1 MRLAASVETER
12 LTWQAGTP
20 GKPWQN
26 FSFPHPPRFVKPSK
40 IKPAPPKIMEML
52 LKKEIGTAKV
62 ILSKVCFISCP
73 VLRNSHPSSAKDL
86 TLTRL
91 RRVNVKISSYVDR

>member
-26 FSFPHPPRFVKPSK
+26 FSFRHPPRFVKPSK
-40 IKPAPPKIMEML
+40 IKPAPPNIMEML
-52 LKKEIGTAKV
+52 SKKEIGTAK
-62 ILSKVCFISCP
+62 FIPRANTSE
-73 VLRNSHPSSAKDL
+73 RYQ
-86 TLTRL
+86 
-91 RRVNVKISSYVDR
+91 RVTMKEIQGHHIDFLF